1 MPDYDPY
8 SQFDRIMRMNNLFA
22 PNQQDMSSNVY
33 SPYDSG
39 MPRRSRME
47 ELYQPRTTINDM
59 YAQELGN
66 MPRREQPGIGRS
78 ILGAIAGMG
87 AGVRPSAVVGGQP
100 VGFEGNPLAAM
111 QTADAVSNAPYYR
124 SLKDYDYNIDNLGRG
139 AAIEDRYNDNERINA
154 NNILARENQ
163 ERGIIRQEKAD
174 ADRHER
180 ETQRLEI
187 SQQRADVYEFKSKPE
202 NQGKRIISPKG
213 GFVTAIDQQGNATI
227 VRDSQG
233 RPISSGTLT
242 EGELANLNQRNA
254 LERIERQ
261 GEVTGGN
268 IALRGE
274 ANPQIF
280 QAPDPANP
288 LQMKTYQYNP
298 LTQEVTEIKIPGGT
312 AYRPGTKPAPR
323 QPSQTEI
330 EVIDP
335 KTGKPNY
342 TERRTTTYG
351 DKPTKDNMVI
361 MYGPDGRAYEVPTS
375 QTDDA
380 QARGMR
386 FKK

>member
-22 PNQQDMSSNVY
+22 PNQQDMSSDVY

-124 SLKDYDYNIDNLGRG
+124 QMKDYDYNIDNLSRG

-154 NNILARENQ
+154 NNVLARENQ
-163 ERGIIRQEKAD
+163 ERNIIRQETAD
-174 ADRHER
+174 KNRDER
-180 ETQRLEI
+180 ERTRLSI
-187 SQQRADVYEFKSKPE
+187 SQQRADVYQFKAE
-202 NQGKRIISPKG
+202 NPNVRFDFSGPTVLIADPQTGQ
-213 GFVTAIDQQGNATI
+213 VTDTKVPTGSLNDLDKI
-227 VRDSQG
+227 R
-233 RPISSGTLT
+233 
-242 EGELANLNQRNA
+242 LNQKNS